1 MHELMYIYLFPV
13 ALIIFTFVTFL
24 FALSI
29 FFKRNDIADVAW
41 GTGIFLVALSGYLL
55 NEDRS
60 TLALAMTILIGL
72 WGFRLSLR
80 ILLRNLKK
88 DEDFRY
94 KKWREEWGRV
104 FFLRSYLQVYL
115 LQGFLMVMVGYSA
128 IHANQYEQTS
138 DLSYFFFVGLIIWVV
153 GYFFETVGDWQLDKF
168 INSKPAPG
176 EIMRSGLWKYSR
188 HPNYFGEVTM
198 WWGLWLM
205 LTPLP
210 FSYIALISPLT
221 ITFLILKVSGIPMLE
236 KKFEGNPN
244 WEDYKKVTSAF
255 FPLPP
260 KK

>member
-1 MHELMYIYLFPV
+1 MIDLIPV
-13 ALIIFTFVTFL
+13 ALTIFSFVTFL
-24 FALSI
+24 FVISVFL
-29 FFKRNDIADVAW
+29 KRNDIADVAW
-41 GTGIFLVALSGYLL
+41 GTGIFLVALSSYLL
-55 NEDRS
+55 NEDKS
-60 TLALAMTILIGL
+60 TLNLAITILIGL

-94 KKWREEWGRV
+94 KKWREEWGRI
-104 FFLRSYLQVYL
+104 FYLRSYLQVYL
-115 LQGFLMVMVGYSA
+115 LQGFLMLVVGYVA
-128 IHANQYEQTS
+128 IHANQYGEKGE
-138 DLSYFFFVGLIIWVV
+138 LGYFFLAGLIVWII

-168 INSKPAPG
+168 IGSKPAPG
-176 EIMRSGLWKYSR
+176 EIMQSGLWKYSR

-205 LTPLP
+205 VATLP
-210 FSYIALISPLT
+210 FSYIALVSPLA

-236 KKFEGNPN
+236 KKFEGNPK
-244 WEDYKKVTSAF
+244 WEEYKKVTSAF

>member
-1 MHELMYIYLFPV
+1 MYLYLFPV

-60 TLALAMTILIGL
+60 TLALAITILIGL

-94 KKWREEWGRV
+94 KKWREEWGRI
-104 FFLRSYLQVYL
+104 FYLRSYLQVYL
-115 LQGFLMVMVGYSA
+115 LQGFLMIVVGYGA
-128 IHANQYEQTS
+128 IHANQYNQTS
-138 DLSYFFFVGLIIWVV
+138 GLGYFFGVGLLVWAV

-205 LTPLP
+205 VAPLP
-210 FSYIALISPLT
+210 ISYIALISPLT

-244 WEDYKKVTSAF
+244 WVEYKRVTSAF
-255 FPLPP
+255 LPLPP